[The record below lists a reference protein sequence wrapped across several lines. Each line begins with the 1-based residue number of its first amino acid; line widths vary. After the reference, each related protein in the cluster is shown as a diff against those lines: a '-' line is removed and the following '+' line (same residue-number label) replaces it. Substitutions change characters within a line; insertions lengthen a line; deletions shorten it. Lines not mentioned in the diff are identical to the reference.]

1 MLLLTK
7 KLLSYAIDFV
17 SFFLERADASRI
29 EKIILFGSVAR
40 EEADADSDVDLFI
53 ETVNNMN
60 IEKSAEKIKS
70 MFFSSMRYRNYWELK
85 GIKNDIKIITG
96 RLDNWKDIKNSII
109 SNGILLYGKYESAPR
124 NAVHKTIFSWEKVK
138 PESRR
143 VLLFKRLFGYKAEKK
158 EYKGLLNQ
166 YGGEKLSKG
175 SILVLTK
182 HSIVFMKL
190 FRKMKITVKIRKII
204 EYI

>member
-1 MLLLTK
+1 VLLLNK
-7 KLLSYAIDFV
+7 RLLSYSIDFV
-17 SFFLERADASRI
+17 SFFLERVDTGRI

-40 EEADADSDVDLFI
+40 EEADANSDVDLFI
-53 ETVNNMN
+53 ETVNNVN

-70 MFFSSMRYRNYWELK
+70 MFFSSARYKNYWELK
-85 GIKNDIKIITG
+85 GVKNDLKIITG

-124 NAVHKTIFSWEKVK
+124 NAVHKTIFSWENVK
-138 PESRR
+138 PESKR

-166 YGGEKLSKG
+166 YSGEKLSKG
-175 SILVLTK
+175 SIMVLTK
-182 HSIVFMKL
+182 HSIIFMKL
-190 FRKMKITVKIRKII
+190 FKKMKITVKIRKIV
-204 EYI
+204 EYS